1 MAHNQEWVKLAAQPP
16 SSLVWVAGW
25 RHGNRYQ
32 GHEQNKTGRMTL
44 LEKAQVTQDGS
55 SLRLS
60 GVRLADPWQSLIF
73 PPTFSFTVSTHT
85 NRPEYKNLDLRTF

>member
-55 SLRLS
+55 
-60 GVRLADPWQSLIF
+60 
-73 PPTFSFTVSTHT
+73 
-85 NRPEYKNLDLRTF
+85 